1 MDSTFYSKYF
11 LSPIMSI
18 ESDLQKQR
26 ETEISKDMQIE
37 ILGLERRVSGL
48 LTKQKNLSLEI
59 RQVITAT
66 HLEDIKK

>member
-1 MDSTFYSKYF
+1 
-11 LSPIMSI
+11 MSI